1 MASAL
6 WAYESKG
13 DSNLHARHAQMFHFW
28 DATIEFHAAVVLSA
42 LLQNRSG
49 IEQELPALAE
59 QFRKLGLSP
68 ERATLGVWH
77 IVLQRLTKRYRTAL
91 TGTDID
97 EQARVRSA
105 FADAPPGFLDTL
117 LSTDVTNLLGEVIH
131 LRNTWSGHSGA
142 AGEDSLKEQLGI
154 LTGHVHTLRNLIG
167 AGWLDFPLIRAGG
180 AWFRNGVFHHDVD
193 LAMGPNTPFRQE
205 RIPSNLVLE
214 EDGLYLLSREGGSAL
229 PLAPLV
235 ELQPAAFGSNSDCY
249 FYNRLQTEGI
259 RFVAYP
265 EVAESEMLKEAT
277 PTASLVAALASGVPT
292 SQ

>member
-6 WAYESKG
+6 WSYESKG

-42 LLQNRSG
+42 LLRDHSG
-49 IEQELPALAE
+49 LEQELPGLPV
-59 QFRKLGLSP
+59 QFRKVGITP

-91 TGTDID
+91 TGTDTD
-97 EQARVRSA
+97 EQARVRAA
-105 FADAPPGFLDTL
+105 FADAPPDFLDTL
-117 LSTDVTNLLGEVIH
+117 LSTDVTKLLGDVIY

-142 AGEDSLKEQLGI
+142 AGEDSLKEQLSV
-154 LTGHVHTLRNLIG
+154 LTSHVHTLRNLVG
-167 AGWLDFPLIRAGG
+167 AGWLDFPLVRAGG
-180 AWFRNGVFHHDVD
+180 ARIRNGVFHHDVD
-193 LAMGPNTPFRQE
+193 LAMGPNTPFRQK
-205 RIPSNLVLE
+205 RIPSNVALE
-214 EDGLYLLSREGGSAL
+214 EDGLYLIPREGGSAL
-229 PLAPLV
+229 PLAPLI

-259 RFVAYP
+259 RFVAYHD
-265 EVAESEMLKEAT
+265 VAESEMIKKAA
-277 PTASLVAALASGVPT
+277 PAGSLVAALASGEPA